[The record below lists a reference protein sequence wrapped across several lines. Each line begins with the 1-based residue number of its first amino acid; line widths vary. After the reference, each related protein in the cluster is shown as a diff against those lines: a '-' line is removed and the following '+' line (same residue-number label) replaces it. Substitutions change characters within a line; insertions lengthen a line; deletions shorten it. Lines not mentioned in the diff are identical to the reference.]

1 MISTES
7 NFTLS
12 MFPKEAIDKQIQRI
26 IADPAFNDSLILK
39 NFLVFVVNETLKGN
53 ANQLKEYT
61 IAVNVLA
68 KPAHFRPQESG
79 IVRIHAGRLRR
90 ALSSYYTQSGVS
102 DKIRVSMPKGGYV
115 PSFNVNDMK
124 NDDTSTSPSSKK
136 TMIGIAPLR
145 YSGNNQNKVSFAE
158 KLGIQLSAALR
169 KSEEYKVVPSYT
181 MKKLSDHQTDIEHLA
196 ENPGIEYLL
205 TGDVQLLRNNLRV
218 HLQMINLRTGHLT
231 WSQMYERKFSPEIL
245 SEVQNDIVKQA
256 VTNLSQLQL
265 K

>member
-1 MISTES
+1 
-7 NFTLS
+7 
-12 MFPKEAIDKQIQRI
+12 
-26 IADPAFNDSLILK
+26 
-39 NFLVFVVNETLKGN
+39 
-53 ANQLKEYT
+53 
-61 IAVNVLA
+61 
-68 KPAHFRPQESG
+68 
-79 IVRIHAGRLRR
+79 
-90 ALSSYYTQSGVS
+90 
-102 DKIRVSMPKGGYV
+102 
-115 PSFNVNDMK
+115 
-124 NDDTSTSPSSKK
+124 
-136 TMIGIAPLR
+136 MIGIAPLR

-158 KLGIQLSAALR
+158 KLGIQLSTALR

-205 TGDVQLLRNNLRV
+205 TGDIQLLRNNLRV